1 MKVIIQYKS
10 EQIEKAKLQPDIA
23 QVWFGEWKNRDWY
36 KETMIT
42 LMILNRFST
51 NSRKCIEKRYA
62 VESDS
67 VIVYT
72 IGMDWN
78 DSLALDAKEG
88 KLKAFQFVGSEGS
101 FLGKTLTFELLVP

>member
-1 MKVIIQYKS
+1 MNVIIRYKS
-10 EQIEKAKLQPDIA
+10 EQIEKARLQPDIA

-51 NSRKCIEKRYA
+51 NSRKCIEKCYA

-67 VIVYT
+67 SIVYT
-72 IGMDWN
+72 IGMDWD

-88 KLKAFQFVGSEGS
+88 KLKAFRFVGSKGS
-101 FLGKTLTFELLVP
+101 ILGTTLTFELLVP

>member
-51 NSRKCIEKRYA
+51 NSRKCIEKCYA

-67 VIVYT
+67 SIVYT
-72 IGMDWN
+72 IGMDWV
-78 DSLALDAKEG
+78 DAKEG
-88 KLKAFQFVGSEGS
+88 KLKAFRFVGSKGS
-101 FLGKTLTFELLVP
+101 ILGTTLTFELLVP